1 MATNDRR
8 ESAVYMSVED
18 KSYIG
23 PTTEVGRTV
32 FASILSDRGPHKR
45 IVEVTSKAEYQKLF
59 GIPDIQKCSQT
70 HYMLDKALEYTGKVL
85 VCRVTPDDSYLSNV
99 VIKDTSLDDALI
111 IKGDF
116 SFTSGSSVI
125 ECAPELIEQIS
136 IGDYVFSETD
146 TEVNSIK
153 VIGLNKSYGVITLES
168 VYAGTGGISNLV
180 KDTKTTI
187 SGLFTFLDT
196 TSETLGLDYTGY
208 GEIHCSLED
217 MDQLTLGSWVYL
229 STDTITESRQIV
241 SLTEGASAVGIVKL
255 DTPYTGTIG
264 TGNIKTYL
272 PYSSY
277 SEPNI
282 VSVNDIEV
290 EGSFVYYFYANGA
303 GSFYNDLVIKGVR
316 NFELEKMYVDDDGNP
331 FYENVFMDFY
341 VYKNNDNGTQ
351 TLMEGPYVVS
361 LTRKTP
367 NNEIIKDFITGT
379 AIYIEDVINS
389 SSQFIRVVS
398 GSQVEAL
405 TNPVFG
411 TQKRLQLMTELLKE
425 NPIAINNITKGGL
438 NFSEGSNGT
447 GLYDSFG
454 NISPSELMYGR
465 VASSYNGSLT
475 SIDGSIE
482 MMPEQIFP
490 VYSIDYIISGGF
502 PANVQIAAASLA
514 SAREDCHHL
523 ADTGLAY
530 NSVTS
535 DLYARRTIM
544 PLNNWTTSLYV
555 QYRQIR
561 DVYTG
566 RMIWISPVY
575 HAIQNHLNVDNKYF
589 IAEPVANIEKG
600 AINDE
605 IKLAYQTNHTTRG
618 DLLDKELNF
627 TVVETD
633 GVYFS
638 SQFTTWKRYSAL
650 KRQHIAKFTAYVN
663 KQLPKILKDV
673 VQRKATAYWLS
684 QAKFRVENFFTKF
697 IDGVSTDRY
706 ACINSFTCVLDFDKT
721 RSELNIYVTFTP
733 ILSIERINVS
743 LTIPATL

>member
-32 FASILSDRGPHKR
+32 YASILSDRGPHKR
-45 IVEVTSKAEYQKLF
+45 IVTCTSKAEYQKLF
-59 GIPDIQKCSQT
+59 GIPDIQKSSQT
-70 HYMLDKALEYTGKVL
+70 HYMLDKALEFTGKVL

-99 VIKDTSLDDALI
+99 VIKDTSGDDSLI

-116 SFTSGSSVI
+116 TFTKDSTTVS
-125 ECAPELIEQIS
+125 CATELLEQIFV
-136 IGDYVFSETD
+136 GDYVFSETD
-146 TEVNSIK
+146 TETNAIK
-153 VIGLNKSYGVITLES
+153 VISKGVKSFTLES
-168 VYAGTGGISNLV
+168 VYLGTTGVSNLV

-187 SGLFTFLDT
+187 PGAFTFVD
-196 TSETLGLDYTGY
+196 TSETALGIDYTGY
-208 GEIHCSLED
+208 GEVTCSLDD
-217 MDQLTLGSWVYL
+217 MNLLTLGSWIYL
-229 STDTITESRQIV
+229 STDTTTESRQIV
-241 SLTEGASAVGIVKL
+241 SLTETPSATGLVKL
-255 DTPYTGTIG
+255 DSPYTGTIG
-264 TGNIKTYL
+264 TGSIKTYL

-282 VSVNDIEV
+282 VDVNNIDAD
-290 EGSFVYYFYANGA
+290 GDFVYYFYANGA
-303 GSFYNDLVIKGVR
+303 GSFYNDIIIKGVK
-316 NFELEKMYVDDDGNP
+316 NYELEKMYVDDDGNP
-331 FYENVFMDFY
+331 FYEHVFMDFY
-341 VYKNNDNGTQ
+341 VYKNNENGTQ
-351 TLMEGPYVVS
+351 TLLEGPYVVS

-398 GSQVEAL
+398 GSQVEIL
-405 TNPVFG
+405 TNPITG

-425 NPIAINNITKGGL
+425 NPVSMNNVTRGGL
-438 NFSEGSNGT
+438 NFSEGTNGT

-454 NISPSELMYGR
+454 NISPSEKMYGR

-475 SIDGSIE
+475 SVDGSIE
-482 MMPEQIFP
+482 MLPEQIFP
-490 VYSIDYIISGGF
+490 AYEIDYIISGGF
-502 PANVQIAAASLA
+502 PANVQIAAAQLA
-514 SAREDCHHL
+514 STREDCHHL
-523 ADTGLAY
+523 ADTGLNY
-530 NSVTS
+530 NSVAS
-535 DLYARRTIM
+535 DIYARKTIM

-561 DVYTG
+561 DNYTG
-566 RMIWISPVY
+566 RMIWMSPVY

-618 DLLDKELNF
+618 DLLDRELNF
-627 TVVETD
+627 TIVETD

-684 QAKFRVENFFTKF
+684 QAKFRVDNFFSKF
-697 IDGVSTDRY
+697 VDGISTDRY
-706 ACINSFTCVLDFDKT
+706 ACINSFTTTIDFDKT
-721 RSELNIYVTFTP
+721 RSELNIYVEFVP
-733 ILSIERINVS
+733 ILSIERINVF